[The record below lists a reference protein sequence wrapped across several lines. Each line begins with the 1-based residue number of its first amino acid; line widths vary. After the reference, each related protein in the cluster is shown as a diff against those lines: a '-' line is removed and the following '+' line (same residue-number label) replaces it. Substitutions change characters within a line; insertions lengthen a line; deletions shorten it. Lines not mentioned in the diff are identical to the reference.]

1 MPLALLS
8 DLKPRLD
15 IEASDTSHDTL
26 LTALLAGVSVLF
38 DQQYERELLYEDA
51 DVTEQLDG
59 GRRDL
64 PLKRWPITSIAS
76 VKESATYDWASAT
89 ALTADVD
96 YVKIAERGILTR
108 LPEGTRWL
116 DGRRVVQV
124 VYCGGWLDP
133 ADLGTLAYVPAHIQ
147 EACLMQAV
155 EFWNRKDAPGYK
167 VVVGMAAGMTSG
179 YAPAIEL
186 LPIVKQLMARER
198 R

>member
-8 DLKPRLD
+8 NLKPRLD

-26 LTALLAGVSVLF
+26 LTALLTGVSALF
-38 DQQYERELLYEDA
+38 DQHYERGFLYIDS

-64 PLKRWPITSIAS
+64 LLKHWPITSIVS
-76 VKESATYDWASAT
+76 VKESMTCDWASAT

-96 YVKIAERGILTR
+96 YVKIPSRGRLTR
-108 LPEGTRWL
+108 LPKGTRWL
-116 DGRRVVQV
+116 DGPRVIQV
-124 VYCGGWLDP
+124 VYRGGWLDP
-133 ADLGTLAYVPAHIQ
+133 DDLGTIAYVPAHIQ

-155 EFWNRKDAPGYK
+155 EFWNRKDEPGHK

-179 YAPAIEL
+179 SAPAVEL
-186 LPIVKQLMARER
+186 LPIVKQLMVRKR